1 MFDHQL
7 ADQVLHQI
15 LDSAETVL
23 KRFKK
28 IKSSGDF
35 TDSPEGMEKLDS
47 ICMQLIVIGEALKNF
62 DKVTSASVLAKYP
75 QVEWKKA
82 MGMRDII
89 THHYADVNAEAIYDV
104 CKTKIP
110 ALIDTIK
117 TVLKDLKKY

>member
-1 MFDHQL
+1 MFDQKL

-15 LDSAETVL
+15 LDSAETVMI
-23 KRFKK
+23 RFKK
-28 IKSSGDF
+28 IKSTGNF

-89 THHYADVNAEAIYDV
+89 THHYADINAEAIYDV

-110 ALIDTIK
+110 VLADTIK
-117 TVLKDLKKY
+117 VVIKDLKKS